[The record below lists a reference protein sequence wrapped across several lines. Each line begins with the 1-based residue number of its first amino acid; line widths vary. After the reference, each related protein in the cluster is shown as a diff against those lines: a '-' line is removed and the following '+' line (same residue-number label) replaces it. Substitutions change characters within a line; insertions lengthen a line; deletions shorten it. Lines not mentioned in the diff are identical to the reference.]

1 MLSPHGVFVDVQ
13 VLVGLTGAAVVAD
26 VPSRAATAEA
36 AVAEAR
42 QLCNSV
48 TVADG
53 KLVFPVPRWVLM
65 RCCWPPC
72 TPLPMRVNTCTAMRQ
87 LVCALWGNM

>member
-1 MLSPHGVFVDVQ
+1 M
-13 VLVGLTGAAVVAD
+13 LVGLTGAAVVAD

-65 RCCWPPC
+65 QCRWHPSA
-72 TPLPMRVNTCTAMRQ
+72 PLPMRVNTCTAMRQ

>member
-1 MLSPHGVFVDVQ
+1 MDVQ

-65 RCCWPPC
+65 QCCWRLS
-72 TPLPMRVNTCTAMRQ
+72 TLLSMRVNPCTAMYR